1 MPRAFVLLLLFFL
14 PALGQAQSFTVLQRP
29 MTLTTATGALHGTL
43 LVPKTDKKVPVVLLI
58 AGSGPTD
65 RNGNNPE
72 GGNNDSLKLL
82 AQTLAKNG
90 IASVRYDKRG
100 IAASRPATPDE
111 RDLSVEKYV
120 ADAEAWSRKL
130 RDDGRFSTLTL
141 AGHSEGALIA
151 TLAAPTAGAD
161 AVVSIGGTG
170 RPIDQVL
177 KEQLRDHLP
186 APLLPQSLWMIDQL
200 KAGKTVDAVP
210 GDLQVLFR
218 PSVQPYLMSL
228 FRQDPVGAFAQ
239 LKMPALIL
247 QGSHDMQ
254 VEVKDAEA
262 LKAAKP
268 DAQLVVIAGMN
279 HVLRIVADDPKQQ
292 LASYNNPNLPLAGEL
307 TERMVAFVSGLK

>member
-1 MPRAFVLLLLFFL
+1 MPRAFLLLLMFFL
-14 PALGQAQSFTVLQRP
+14 PALAQAQSFTVLQRP
-29 MTLTTATGALHGTL
+29 MTLTTATGELHGTL
-43 LVPKTDKKVPVVLLI
+43 LLPKTEQKVPVVLLI

-90 IASVRYDKRG
+90 IASLRYDKRG

-120 ADAEAWSRKL
+120 ADAVAWSRKL
-130 RDDGRFSTLTL
+130 QADGRFSTLTL

-161 AVVSIGGTG
+161 AVVSIAGTG

-218 PSVQPYLMSL
+218 PSVQPYLISL
-228 FRQDPVGAFAQ
+228 FHQDPIGAFAQ

-254 VEVKDAEA
+254 VEVRDAEL

-268 DAQLVVIAGMN
+268 DAQLVVIQGMN
-279 HVLRIVADDPKQQ
+279 HVLRIVANEPKQQ
-292 LASYNNPNLPLAGEL
+292 LASYNNPKLPLAGEL
-307 TERMVAFVSGLK
+307 TERLAAFVSGLK

>member
-1 MPRAFVLLLLFFL
+1 MPRAFVLLLLFLL

-29 MTLTTATGALHGTL
+29 QVLTTASGELYGTL
-43 LVPKTDKKVPVVLLI
+43 LLPKTAEKVPVVLLI

-90 IASVRYDKRG
+90 IASLRYDKRG

-120 ADAEAWSRKL
+120 ADAVAWSRKL
-130 RDDGRFSTLTL
+130 KADGRFSTLTL

-151 TLAAPTAGAD
+151 SLAAPAAGAD
-161 AVVSIGGTG
+161 AVVSMAGTG
-170 RPIDQVL
+170 RPIDQVV

-186 APLLPQSLWMIDQL
+186 APLLPQSLWIIDQL
-200 KAGKTVDAVP
+200 KAGNPVGAVP
-210 GDLQVLFR
+210 PDLQVLFR
-218 PSVQPYLMSL
+218 PSVQPYMMSL
-228 FRQDPVGAFAQ
+228 FHQDPAGAFGQ

-254 VEVKDAEA
+254 VEVRDAQA

-268 DAQLVVIAGMN
+268 DAELVIIQGMN
-279 HVLRIVADDPKQQ
+279 HVLRIVANEPKQQ
-292 LASYNNPNLPLAGEL
+292 LASYNDPNLPLAGEL
-307 TERMVAFVSGLK
+307 TERLVAFVSGLK